1 MYGLQIVIGDKE
13 LTERKRLKSMLIK
26 NGYGVIGEAGD
37 GIGAMRYIRGL
48 QPDLAILDSQLPGQ
62 EVLDLWGISAEDHL
76 PPIILTAP
84 NSNKHI
90 LQKAKEGWVF
100 GLLIKPIEE
109 EQMVA
114 TIEIA
119 VANHQKLANVD
130 KEMEKL
136 TYQLKARKLVEK
148 AKGILMRAEGVTE
161 EEAFKWLRQQSMD
174 KRKSMETVAEAII
187 LSHQMKADERR

>member
-1 MYGLQIVIGDKE
+1 MYGLQIVIGDSE
-13 LTERKRLKSMLIK
+13 LTERKRLKSMLVK
-26 NGYGVIGEAGD
+26 NGYGVIGEALD
-37 GIGAMRYIRGL
+37 GIGAMKHIRGL

-90 LQKAKEGWVF
+90 IQKAKEGWVF

-119 VANHQKLANVD
+119 VATHQKLVNVD

-136 TYQLKARKLVEK
+136 KYQLKARKIIEK
-148 AKGILMRAEGVTE
+148 AKGILMRAEGMTE
-161 EEAFKWLRQQSMD
+161 EEAFQWLRQQSMD
-174 KRKSMETVAEAII
+174 KRKAMETVAEVII
-187 LSHQMKADERR
+187 FSHQMKTDKRR

>member
-1 MYGLQIVIGDKE
+1 
-13 LTERKRLKSMLIK
+13 
-26 NGYGVIGEAGD
+26 
-37 GIGAMRYIRGL
+37 
-48 QPDLAILDSQLPGQ
+48 
-62 EVLDLWGISAEDHL
+62 LDLWGISAEDHL

-90 LQKAKEGWVF
+90 IQKAKEGWVF

-119 VANHQKLANVD
+119 VATHQKLVNVD

-136 TYQLKARKLVEK
+136 KYQLKARKIIEK
-148 AKGILMRAEGVTE
+148 AKGILMRAEGMTE
-161 EEAFKWLRQQSMD
+161 EEAFQWLRQQSMD
-174 KRKSMETVAEAII
+174 KRKAMETVAEVII
-187 LSHQMKADERR
+187 FSHQMKTDKRR